1 MSRQT
6 MKGVALG
13 AALLLVGCDGLLD
26 VTNPGPIN
34 DADLNTT
41 VAMPALVVGMSGD
54 LSAALSTTAIWG
66 SIWSDDLYHSG
77 TLGAPTI
84 FARGIIA
91 PIDIDPWW
99 DSAQRARWVAE
110 NGIER
115 MKEVLGTG
123 FETFAQTPRAYLHA
137 GFANRILGENVCQAV
152 FDGGAPQE
160 YKAHF
165 TRAEQHFTEA
175 LRIATALNNTAL
187 KNAALAGRAQVR
199 AALGNWSGAVQDATL
214 IPIAF
219 SYDAIFSLNTSRE
232 GTGWQAAT
240 LTRGEYTVWNTQWA
254 NTTGDPRIPWIK
266 ALTSTGK
273 QAVAANGTTPWYK
286 QQKYLDDGAD
296 IPLAKGTEMVLI
308 RAEAALVGGDVA
320 AAMTLINQVRTY
332 HSLSALSAATA
343 AEAWPILESERGKT
357 LWLEGRR
364 FWDLRRWNAATGPAK
379 NTFLD
384 GKDKCVPISERER
397 LTNPNIP

>member
-1 MSRQT
+1 MSRHT

-13 AALLLVGCDGLLD
+13 AALLLAGCDGLLD

-34 DADLNTT
+34 DADLNTS
-41 VAMPALVVGMSGD
+41 VAMPALVVGMSAD
-54 LSAALSTTAIWG
+54 LSAAVSTTAIWG
-66 SIWSDDLYHSG
+66 SLWGDDHFHSG

-99 DSAQRARWVAE
+99 GDVQRARWVAE

-123 FETFAQTPRAYLHA
+123 FEAYAQTPRAYLHA
-137 GFANRILGENVCQAV
+137 GYANRILGENACNAV
-152 FDGGAPQE
+152 FDGGPAE
-160 YKAHF
+160 DNKVAF

-175 LRIATALNNTAL
+175 LRLATALNNTTL

-199 AALGNWSGAVQDATL
+199 AALGNWTGAVADATL
-214 IPIAF
+214 VPIAYR
-219 SYDAIFSLNTSRE
+219 YDAQFSLNTSRE
-232 GTGWQAAT
+232 GNGFQAVT
-240 LTRGEYTVWNTQWA
+240 LVRGEYTVWNTQWA
-254 NTTGDPRIPWIK
+254 NTTNDPRIPWVK
-266 ALTSTGK
+266 VLTSAGK
-273 QAVAANGTTPWYK
+273 QANAANGVTPWYK
-286 QQKYLDDGAD
+286 QQKYLDDAAD
-296 IPLAKGTEMVLI
+296 IALAKGTEMVLI
-308 RAEAALVGGDVA
+308 RAEAALIGGDVA
-320 AAMTLINQVRTY
+320 GAMTLINQVRTY
-332 HSLSALSAATA
+332 HSLAALSATTA
-343 AEAWPILESERGKT
+343 ADAWPILQSERGKT

-384 GKDKCVPISERER
+384 GKDKCVPIGEYER

>member
-13 AALLLVGCDGLLD
+13 AALLLAGCDGLLD

-54 LSAALSTTAIWG
+54 LSAALSTTVIWG
-66 SIWSDDLYHSG
+66 SVWSDDHFHSG

-99 DSAQRARWVAE
+99 DDAQRARWVAE

-123 FETFAQTPRAYLHA
+123 FETYAQTPRAYLHA
-137 GFANRILGENVCQAV
+137 AFANRILGENVCNAV
-152 FDGGAPQE
+152 FDGGAAQDYTE
-160 YKAHF
+160 HF
-165 TRAEQHFTEA
+165 KRAEQHFNEA
-175 LRIATALNNTAL
+175 LRIATALNNTTL

-199 AALGNWSGAVQDATL
+199 AALGNWSGAVADATL
-214 IPIAF
+214 VPIGF
-219 SYDAIFSLNTSRE
+219 RYDAVYSLNTARE
-232 GTGWQAAT
+232 GNGMQAVT
-240 LTRGEYTVWNTQWA
+240 LVRGEYTVWNTPWA
-254 NTTGDPRIPWIK
+254 NVTDDPRIPWVK
-266 ALTSTGK
+266 VLTSKGA

-286 QQKYLDDGAD
+286 QQKYVDDGVEIA
-296 IPLAKGTEMVLI
+296 LAKGTEMLLI
-308 RAEAALVGGDVA
+308 RAEAALIGNDVP
-320 AAMTLINQVRTY
+320 AAMGFINQVRTY
-332 HSLSALSAATA
+332 HSLAPLTATTA
-343 AEAWPILESERGKT
+343 AEAWPILQLERGKT

>member
-1 MSRQT
+1 MSRHT

-13 AALLLVGCDGLLD
+13 AALLVAGCDGLLD

-41 VAMPALVVGMSGD
+41 VAMPALVVGMSAD
-54 LSAALSTTAIWG
+54 LSSALSTTAIWG
-66 SIWSDDLYHSG
+66 SVWSDDLYHSG

-99 DSAQRARWVAE
+99 GDAQRARWVAE
-110 NGIER
+110 SGIER
-115 MKEVLGTG
+115 MKEVLGVG
-123 FETFAQTPRAYLHA
+123 FETYAQSPRAYLHA
-137 GFANRILGENVCQAV
+137 GYANRILGENACNAV
-152 FDGGAPQE
+152 FDGGPSE
-160 YKAHF
+160 DYKAHF

-175 LRIATALNNTAL
+175 LRLATALNNTAL

-199 AALGNWSGAVQDATL
+199 AALGNWTGAVADATL

-219 SYDAIFSLNTSRE
+219 RYDAVYSLNTSRE
-232 GTGWQAAT
+232 GNGFQAVT
-240 LTRGEYTVWNTQWA
+240 LVRGEYTVWNTQWA
-254 NTTGDPRIPWIK
+254 QTTGDPRIPWVK
-266 ALTSTGK
+266 VLTSKGA
-273 QAVAANGTTPWYK
+273 QANAANGVTPWYR
-286 QQKYLDDGAD
+286 QQKYLDDAAE
-296 IPLAKGTEMVLI
+296 IALAKGTEMVLI
-308 RAEAALVGGDVA
+308 RAEAVLIGGDVA
-320 AAMTLINQVRTY
+320 GAMAFINQVRTY
-332 HSLSALSAATA
+332 HSLSALSATTA
-343 AEAWPILESERGKT
+343 AEAWPILQSERGKT

-384 GKDKCVPISERER
+384 GKDKCVPIGEYER